1 MFRGEL
7 IMSVQSA
14 EEDLGQDVDKVKL
27 EESDQKSQADQHTNE
42 TLSDENNG
50 TKQEQLLSED
60 VTYRHYQSPGW
71 FMLIV
76 IPVFSFI
83 ILFLV
88 TIGSFSIA
96 WIVILIGLIVG
107 TLFWGLTVEVN
118 KAIIRLSFGFG
129 IIHRSIPR
137 ERIATVTQ
145 VRNRWWYNF
154 GIRWTPHGWM
164 WNISGLDAVELT
176 YHNGKKFRIGTDEPE
191 ALLEALKVV

>member
-1 MFRGEL
+1 
-7 IMSVQSA
+7 MSVQSA

-60 VTYRHYQSPGW
+60 ATYRHYQSPGW

-118 KAIIRLSFGFG
+118 KDIIHLSFGFG

>member
-1 MFRGEL
+1 
-7 IMSVQSA
+7 MSVQSA

-42 TLSDENNG
+42 TLSDENNE

-60 VTYRHYQSPGW
+60 ATYRHYQSPGW
-71 FMLIV
+71 FMLF
-76 IPVFSFI
+76 IPVFSVI
-83 ILFLV
+83 VLFHA
-88 TIGSFSIA
+88 TIGSFSVV

-118 KAIIRLSFGFG
+118 KDIIRLSFGFG

-145 VRNRWWYNF
+145 VRNRWWYSL
-154 GIRWTPHGWM
+154 GVRLTPHGWM

>member
-1 MFRGEL
+1 MGK
-7 IMSVQSA
+7 
-14 EEDLGQDVDKVKL
+14 DVDKVQS
-27 EESDQKSQADQHTNE
+27 EEFDQKSQADQHNNE

-50 TKQEQLLSED
+50 AKQEQLLSED
-60 VTYRHYQSPGW
+60 ATYRHYQSPGW

-76 IPVFSFI
+76 IPVFSFT

-88 TIGSFSIA
+88 TTGSSSIA

-118 KAIIRLSFGFG
+118 KDIIRLSFGFG
-129 IIHRSIPR
+129 IIHRSIPC

-145 VRNRWWYNF
+145 VYNWWWYNF
-154 GIRWTPHGWM
+154 GIRLTPNGWM

-176 YHNGKKFRIGTDEPE
+176 YHNGKSYWHRRTRGVT
-191 ALLEALKVV
+191 